1 MNGKYLKI
9 KELFDLALQHY
20 KKNNFLSAE
29 KLYKE
34 ILEMNVNDVPTLNN
48 FGNILKELKKYK
60 EAIFC
65 YEKALKINPQDIVTN
80 YNFGLLFN
88 KLEEFQKSAS
98 FYEKIIKIDPKHI
111 QSYNA
116 LMVIYEKTNYKYLS
130 NLKTL
135 DKKV

>member
-48 FGNILKELKKYK
+48 LGNILKRIKK
-60 EAIFC
+60 I
-65 YEKALKINPQDIVTN
+65 
-80 YNFGLLFN
+80 
-88 KLEEFQKSAS
+88 
-98 FYEKIIKIDPKHI
+98 
-111 QSYNA
+111 
-116 LMVIYEKTNYKYLS
+116 
-130 NLKTL
+130 
-135 DKKV
+135 